1 MKTHRLVALSAI
13 VLGTALSFSTPAA
26 AQARVDTVEYSGP
39 DRGMLRSGVW
49 TLGLSYVPALVVGIE
64 SPVSTDRYLFAPVA
78 GPWLDFA
85 RRDCPECAHETLNRV
100 LLVSDGVIQ
109 GIGTLEILGS
119 FLFTEHTVVHQ
130 AAALDQS
137 PKFHLRLSPTRMA
150 GGYGMTAFGNF

>member
-13 VLGTALSFSTPAA
+13 VLGTALAVSKPAA

-64 SPVSTDRYLFAPVA
+64 SPLSGPGFLRAPGG
-78 GPWLDFA
+78 GPGIPSP
-85 RRDCPECAHETLNRV
+85 RRDCPQCEHETLNRV

-109 GIGTLEILGS
+109 GVGALEILGS

-137 PKFHLRLSPTRMA
+137 PTFHLRLSPTRIA
-150 GGYGMTAFGNF
+150 GGYGMTAYGNF